1 MRKAWSFHPA
11 WVILVVCFLDL
22 YVNYS
27 VRLGYGVVLPEMIRD
42 LDFGRTAA
50 GSIYNAYLLVYIV
63 VTPVSGYLTDRF
75 GARRVVTVCVAV
87 LGIGVLMMGRVQSLA
102 TACLFFAL
110 AGLGATGLWA
120 PVITLVQRWFADN
133 RRGMALGILS
143 TGYGL
148 GFATMGAVFPWV
160 VQYFNWRYAWYIL
173 GGMAVC
179 LTAVNGLFLRS
190 DPEQHGLKPW
200 GDRLSLVTG
209 RSASK
214 PPRSPLSLRGLF
226 KQPNFLLIGVSYAAV
241 AFSLYSITTF
251 MVDYAAHQLALP
263 FEKASYLAT
272 IHGLCQ
278 VAGVLIVLPASDY
291 LGRKRTILISNAII
305 TLSTIGIL
313 ASGTSWAML
322 CAMIAVLALFYG
334 ATFPIYGACAG
345 DYFPRR
351 AMGTVIGAW
360 TPFYG
365 CGAISAHWVTG
376 AIRDVSGSYNA
387 AFIICAVTSTLSL
400 VMISFV
406 RKRPMAAAAR
416 DSLR

>member
-1 MRKAWSFHPA
+1 LRKEWSIHPA

-75 GARRVVTVCVAV
+75 GARRVITTCVAV

-148 GFATMGAVFPWV
+148 GFASMGAVFPRV

-173 GGMAVC
+173 GAMAMC
-179 LTAVNGLFLRS
+179 LTVVNGLFLRS
-190 DPEQHGLKPW
+190 DPEQRGLKPW
-200 GDRLSLVTG
+200 GERLSRVTG

-214 PPRSPLSLRGLF
+214 PLRSPLSLRGLF

-251 MVDYAAHQLALP
+251 MVDYAASQLALP

-278 VAGVLIVLPASDY
+278 VVGVLIVLPASDY

-313 ASGTSWAML
+313 ASGTSWEML

-365 CGAISAHWVTG
+365 CGAILAHWVTG

-387 AFIICAVTSTLSL
+387 AFILCAVTATLSL

-406 RKRPMAAAAR
+406 RKRPMAAADR
-416 DSLR
+416 VCLR